1 MRRYIK
7 LTDFSLLDIYHQEP
21 GPIRHSLLLHRT
33 QNGQLQTE
41 EKVGET
47 LTDENKTL
55 IRSISRFP
63 SLDHLVLT
71 GVMREDELRLFRQL
85 DDKVS
90 SPVISKPDPNMEL
103 VRNLLYSIIN
113 RL

>member
-1 MRRYIK
+1 MMRRYIK
-7 LTDFSLLDIYHQEP
+7 LAAFSIVDIYYQEP

-41 EKVGET
+41 EKVGEL
-47 LTDENKTL
+47 LTHESNTL
-55 IRSISRFP
+55 ILSISRFP

-85 DDKVS
+85 DDKVNS
-90 SPVISKPDPNMEL
+90 
-103 VRNLLYSIIN
+103 LYE
-113 RL
+113 